1 MIKCQNL
8 GVTVKKS
15 TSLINSLTIKILF
28 IFLFFAIVSG
38 IIIIYNQNLDLKKRS
53 DAIHTSLL
61 KDAKQLLQ
69 DEIARALGFID
80 SEYKEADLRVKK
92 ELEDEMKSFLGY
104 LSSAY
109 EFLNKKDDL
118 LSIYALL
125 DEHKTPSCK
134 NINFT
139 IFNKDGTPI
148 FHDKKLEEDAIEE
161 MSNGVFSKIEQAD
174 EWLINHAIKGEN
186 VEKKLSK
193 IAKFDPLDWVVVGTI
208 DLTLFEKEVKEHI
221 FRQLAQWRF
230 GVHGINYFFVN
241 SFDGNLIFSNGVY
254 YENPLNVWEAEGEN
268 IGYISKQ
275 NSLIAQNEKEG
286 GFNIYSWKNLDNKSV
301 EKISFIKKIP
311 NEEMFIGAGIDM
323 NIVKKSALKQSNI
336 LKNMIEKRI
345 YWLISL
351 FTLAA
356 ILTYIFMFILAGRIK
371 KTLNVFIKVFE
382 KAATEQV
389 NIDEKS
395 VIYSEFKPL
404 AISVN
409 KMIIALKEQQKK
421 IFHNAN
427 HDYLTALPN
436 RLLLSDRLEHA
447 ILHAKRL
454 KTRIAVMFL
463 DLDFFKRIN
472 DSLGHE
478 AGDMVLKSVSSRL
491 LGVIRE
497 SDTLARFG
505 GDEFVLIVPYIENDE
520 FVYELIKRILEAI
533 NRPFYIDGK
542 NISIGCSIGVAFYP
556 EDGEGA
562 DILIK
567 NADIAMYEAKQK
579 GRNTFQLFNSKMD
592 EKIHELL
599 EIEQGIKLGIVKK
612 EFELYFQPKVDIIT
626 GNIIGAEAL
635 LRWNHP
641 TKGILSPDHFI
652 AVAEESGLILT
663 LGEWV
668 VKEALAQCKKWHE
681 NGWMLTLAI
690 NLSTKQL
697 ESPFFIS
704 CVKKALEESGINPK
718 FIEFEITESFSA
730 QSIENIK
737 ILNGLKALGVRIAI
751 DDFGTGYSSLSYLY
765 KLPIDIIKIDKSF
778 IIDIDKNIDKMALV
792 ETIIQIARIM
802 DFEVVAEG
810 VETNSDL
817 EALKNLKCQKYQ
829 GFLTSKPL
837 PLSLFNSLVLNKIK

>member
-1 MIKCQNL
+1 M
-8 GVTVKKS
+8 KKS

-193 IAKFDPLDWVVVGTI
+193 IAKFDPLDWFVVGTI

-230 GVHGINYFFVN
+230 GVHGLNYFFVN
-241 SFDGNLIFSNGVY
+241 SFDGDLIFSNGVY
-254 YENPLNVWEAEGEN
+254 HENPLNVWEAEGEN

-592 EKIHELL
+592 EK
-599 EIEQGIKLGIVKK
+599 
-612 EFELYFQPKVDIIT
+612 Y
-626 GNIIGAEAL
+626 
-635 LRWNHP
+635 
-641 TKGILSPDHFI
+641 
-652 AVAEESGLILT
+652 
-663 LGEWV
+663 
-668 VKEALAQCKKWHE
+668 
-681 NGWMLTLAI
+681 M
-690 NLSTKQL
+690 
-697 ESPFFIS
+697 
-704 CVKKALEESGINPK
+704 
-718 FIEFEITESFSA
+718 SF
-730 QSIENIK
+730 
-737 ILNGLKALGVRIAI
+737 
-751 DDFGTGYSSLSYLY
+751 
-765 KLPIDIIKIDKSF
+765 
-778 IIDIDKNIDKMALV
+778 
-792 ETIIQIARIM
+792 
-802 DFEVVAEG
+802 
-810 VETNSDL
+810 
-817 EALKNLKCQKYQ
+817 
-829 GFLTSKPL
+829 
-837 PLSLFNSLVLNKIK
+837 

>member
-193 IAKFDPLDWVVVGTI
+193 IAKFDPLDWFVVGTI

-230 GVHGINYFFVN
+230 GVHGLNYFFVN
-241 SFDGNLIFSNGVY
+241 SFDGDLIFSNGVY
-254 YENPLNVWEAEGEN
+254 HENPLNVWEAEGEN

-592 EKIHELL
+592 EK
-599 EIEQGIKLGIVKK
+599 
-612 EFELYFQPKVDIIT
+612 Y
-626 GNIIGAEAL
+626 
-635 LRWNHP
+635 
-641 TKGILSPDHFI
+641 
-652 AVAEESGLILT
+652 
-663 LGEWV
+663 
-668 VKEALAQCKKWHE
+668 
-681 NGWMLTLAI
+681 M
-690 NLSTKQL
+690 
-697 ESPFFIS
+697 
-704 CVKKALEESGINPK
+704 
-718 FIEFEITESFSA
+718 SF
-730 QSIENIK
+730 
-737 ILNGLKALGVRIAI
+737 
-751 DDFGTGYSSLSYLY
+751 
-765 KLPIDIIKIDKSF
+765 
-778 IIDIDKNIDKMALV
+778 
-792 ETIIQIARIM
+792 
-802 DFEVVAEG
+802 
-810 VETNSDL
+810 
-817 EALKNLKCQKYQ
+817 
-829 GFLTSKPL
+829 
-837 PLSLFNSLVLNKIK
+837 

>member
-1 MIKCQNL
+1 M
-8 GVTVKKS
+8 KKS

-286 GFNIYSWKNLDNKSV
+286 GFNIYSWENLDNKSV

-351 FTLAA
+351 FTIAA

-404 AISVN
+404 AISV
-409 KMIIALKEQQKK
+409 
-421 IFHNAN
+421 
-427 HDYLTALPN
+427 
-436 RLLLSDRLEHA
+436 
-447 ILHAKRL
+447 
-454 KTRIAVMFL
+454 
-463 DLDFFKRIN
+463 
-472 DSLGHE
+472 
-478 AGDMVLKSVSSRL
+478 
-491 LGVIRE
+491 
-497 SDTLARFG
+497 
-505 GDEFVLIVPYIENDE
+505 
-520 FVYELIKRILEAI
+520 
-533 NRPFYIDGK
+533 
-542 NISIGCSIGVAFYP
+542 
-556 EDGEGA
+556 
-562 DILIK
+562 
-567 NADIAMYEAKQK
+567 
-579 GRNTFQLFNSKMD
+579 
-592 EKIHELL
+592 
-599 EIEQGIKLGIVKK
+599 
-612 EFELYFQPKVDIIT
+612 
-626 GNIIGAEAL
+626 
-635 LRWNHP
+635 
-641 TKGILSPDHFI
+641 
-652 AVAEESGLILT
+652 
-663 LGEWV
+663 
-668 VKEALAQCKKWHE
+668 
-681 NGWMLTLAI
+681 
-690 NLSTKQL
+690 
-697 ESPFFIS
+697 
-704 CVKKALEESGINPK
+704 
-718 FIEFEITESFSA
+718 
-730 QSIENIK
+730 
-737 ILNGLKALGVRIAI
+737 
-751 DDFGTGYSSLSYLY
+751 
-765 KLPIDIIKIDKSF
+765 
-778 IIDIDKNIDKMALV
+778 
-792 ETIIQIARIM
+792 
-802 DFEVVAEG
+802 
-810 VETNSDL
+810 
-817 EALKNLKCQKYQ
+817 
-829 GFLTSKPL
+829 
-837 PLSLFNSLVLNKIK
+837 